1 MKSEMDMNRREFM
14 KQTAAGAAVSTVGL
28 PSMLRAQ
35 ASDRPNIVLFL
46 ADDMTWRDCGVYGS
60 DVVQTPNMDR
70 LAGEG
75 KRFDGCFTS
84 TSVCAPTRQQLYTGM
99 FPVRNG
105 AYPQAG
111 FVHDG
116 VRSLPHHFKDLGY
129 RVGLVGKTHFGPA
142 ESFPFELLR
151 PTKTRELLDSEKSL
165 SVIKGFINQESEQ
178 PYCLVIT
185 SHNPHLPYTHGP
197 QDLYDPDKLKIP
209 PYLIDTP
216 ETRKRL
222 ANYYAEIT
230 ALDAELGRCM
240 KIVDE
245 SAGADNT
252 LMAFTTEQGS
262 AFPYGGKW
270 TCYENGLHTGLI
282 MRWPGKIAAGSS
294 SDALVQYVDIVPTLL
309 EAASGDPT
317 KVDTGRPGASDG
329 GSGFD
334 GRSFLNVV
342 TGDGNHHRDYVYGV
356 YTNRGVRGGT
366 DYPIRSVRSD
376 RYKYIAN
383 LNHEGVFECNVT
395 RFMKEMGW
403 PEAAEKNP
411 ELAPRVNALMHRPAV
426 EFYDLKSDPYELNN
440 LAGDSNYADTM
451 KVMRAEL
458 EAWMAQQNDA
468 GMKTEL
474 EAPDRM
480 NPASEKY
487 QLYQKYKMSLKK
499 D

>member
-1 MKSEMDMNRREFM
+1 M
-14 KQTAAGAAVSTVGL
+14 KQTAAGAAVSTVEL

-60 DVVQTPNMDR
+60 DVIQTPNMGR

-151 PTKTRELLDSEKSL
+151 PTKTRELLDSEKYL

-294 SDALVQYVDIVPTLL
+294 SDALVQYVDIVPTHNQPRMQPIFITRPLPAIRKRRPLL
-309 EAASGDPT
+309 RSKSHQGIVRPCRFIHNLHTPT
-317 KVDTGRPGASDG
+317 QLGIQCSNLSIIIRQPFSRLRCIDQIRWNLELI
-329 GSGFD
+329 
-334 GRSFLNVV
+334 RVV
-342 TGDGNHHRDYVYGV
+342 
-356 YTNRGVRGGT
+356 
-366 DYPIRSVRSD
+366 
-376 RYKYIAN
+376 
-383 LNHEGVFECNVT
+383 
-395 RFMKEMGW
+395 
-403 PEAAEKNP
+403 
-411 ELAPRVNALMHRPAV
+411 
-426 EFYDLKSDPYELNN
+426 
-440 LAGDSNYADTM
+440 
-451 KVMRAEL
+451 
-458 EAWMAQQNDA
+458 
-468 GMKTEL
+468 
-474 EAPDRM
+474 
-480 NPASEKY
+480 
-487 QLYQKYKMSLKK
+487 
-499 D
+499 